1 MSVGLVAL
9 LDDIAGLARVA
20 AASLDDVTAQAIK
33 AGAKSAGLVI
43 DDAAVT
49 PAYVIGMS
57 PARELPMIWRI
68 TLGSLRNKLLL
79 LLPMAL
85 ALSYFASWLITPLL
99 MLGGLYLCYEGA
111 EKVFEALFPHAA
123 HDHEKKIG
131 LVPIDSKVLE
141 DQKVSGAIR
150 TDFILSAEIM
160 TIALSTIPDSS
171 FFQQTVI
178 LAVVGAGITILVYG
192 GVALIVKADDVGLA
206 LIQHPH
212 NSFIYRIASHVG
224 WALVKGM
231 PCFLKILSI
240 VGTAAMVW
248 VGGGILVHGVA
259 NFGWHMPE
267 RLIHDLAQMAEH
279 LGSLIA
285 FLVTAV
291 GSGIVGLVIGLA
303 LIPVVEHLVA
313 PLTKASSGI
322 FRKKAT

>member
-20 AASLDDVTAQAIK
+20 AASLDDVAAQAMK
-33 AGAKSAGLVI
+33 AGSKSAGLVI

-49 PAYVIGMS
+49 PTYVVGLS

-85 ALSYFASWLITPLL
+85 ALSYFAPWVMTPLL

-123 HDHEKKIG
+123 HNHEAKIG
-131 LVPIDSKVLE
+131 AAPVDPKALE

-160 TIALSTIPDSS
+160 AIALSTIPDSS
-171 FFQQTVI
+171 FAAQAVI
-178 LAVVGAGITILVYG
+178 LAVVGVGITILVYG
-192 GVALIVKADDVGLA
+192 GVALIVKADDAGLA
-206 LIQHPH
+206 LIQQPRT
-212 NSFIYRIASHVG
+212 NLFRRITRRLG
-224 WALVKGM
+224 WMLVKGM
-231 PCFLKILSI
+231 PYFLRTLSI
-240 VGTAAMVW
+240 VGTAAMIW

-259 NFGWHMPE
+259 EFGWHLPE
-267 RLIHDLAQMAEH
+267 HLIHELMLLVEH
-279 LGSLIA
+279 LGGVVA
-285 FLVTAV
+285 FFATAL
-291 GSGIVGLVIGLA
+291 GSGIVGLAVGLA
-303 LIPVVEHLVA
+303 LIPVVQHAVA
-313 PLTKASSGI
+313 PLSKAVSGL
-322 FRKKAT
+322 FRKKAA

>member
-20 AASLDDVTAQAIK
+20 AASLDDVAAQAMK

-49 PAYVIGMS
+49 PRYVVGLS
-57 PARELPMIWRI
+57 PSRELPMIWRI

-85 ALSYFASWLITPLL
+85 ALSYFAPWVITPLL

-111 EKVFEALFPHAA
+111 EKVFEAVFPHAA
-123 HDHEKKIG
+123 HHHEAKIG
-131 LVPIDSKVLE
+131 AAPVDAKVLE

-160 TIALSTIPDSS
+160 AIALSTIPESS
-171 FFQQTVI
+171 FVAQAVI
-178 LAVVGAGITILVYG
+178 LAVVGVVITVLVYG
-192 GVALIVKADDVGLA
+192 GVALIVKADDVGLS
-206 LIQHPH
+206 LVQRPRNTMFGRTIR
-212 NSFIYRIASHVG
+212 SFG

-231 PCFLKILSI
+231 PYFLNTLSI
-240 VGTAAMVW
+240 VGTAAMIW

-259 NFGWHMPE
+259 EFGWPFPE
-267 RLIHDLAQMAEH
+267 HLIHDLAQMVEH
-279 LGSLIA
+279 LGGVAA
-285 FLVTAV
+285 FLATAL
-291 GSGIVGLVIGLA
+291 GSGVVGLAVGLA
-303 LIPVVEHLVA
+303 LIPIVEHVIA
-313 PLTKASSGI
+313 TVYSGVMGL
-322 FRKKAT
+322 FGKKA